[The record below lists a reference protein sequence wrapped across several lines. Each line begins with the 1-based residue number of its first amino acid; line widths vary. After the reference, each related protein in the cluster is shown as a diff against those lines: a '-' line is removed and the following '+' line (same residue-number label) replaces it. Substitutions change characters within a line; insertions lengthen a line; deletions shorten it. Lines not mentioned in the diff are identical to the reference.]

1 MKHSRL
7 DILTLL
13 KVRFTKNYAI
23 LWMGEPWKYKDDPS
37 SGSIM
42 PQVHDYTQSNW
53 DDDARL
59 DAPLQEIQGAITAQT
74 PMNAGDEVIICLRCR
89 VNAVEN
95 FTHNPETWKAHISF
109 LAPVSAKVVS
119 DATPAP
125 SFSQQPPF
133 FQQIV
138 QQLGTS
144 IQHSGLFQQ
153 LERSV
158 NPITHIAV
166 RSRLNTRLDQ
176 EWRRMKNSKTPL
188 ALILGEVDQQD
199 AYLKTYGEQAY
210 EDCLKQL
217 FRAVNASARRSG
229 DLVTRY
235 QQSTLAIL
243 LPNTSLDDAICLAKK
258 IRWRIK
264 SLPIETDG
272 VQPPHHF
279 TMSLGITS
287 IVPNDALTP
296 ANLVAGTE
304 ASLRQAQRAGGD
316 KLIWQEG
323 IL

>member
-1 MKHSRL
+1 MKHLRL

-13 KVRFTKNYAI
+13 KVRSTKNYAI
-23 LWMGEPWKYKDDPS
+23 LWMGEPWKHEDDPS

-59 DAPLQEIQGAITAQT
+59 DAPLQDIQGTITAQT

-89 VNAVEN
+89 VNAVES
-95 FTHNPETWKAHISF
+95 FTQNPETWKAHISF

-119 DATPAP
+119 DAAPAAV
-125 SFSQQPPF
+125 PPF

-153 LERSV
+153 LERSRSIDPV
-158 NPITHIAV
+158 THIAV
-166 RSRLNTRLDQ
+166 RSRLNTRLEQ
-176 EWRRMKNSKTPL
+176 EWRRMENSKTPL

-199 AYLKTYGEQAY
+199 TYLQTYGEQAY
-210 EDCLKQL
+210 EDCLRQL
-217 FRAVNASARRSG
+217 FKAVNTSARRSG
-229 DLVTRY
+229 DFIARY
-235 QQSTLAIL
+235 QGSTLAIL

-272 VQPPHHF
+272 VQPPHRF

-287 IVPNDALTP
+287 IVPNDTLTP

-323 IL
+323 GL